1 MKKIALV
8 ALFLLCLGNLRADDG
23 HQLWLRYDP
32 VQEKTLLDTYLGQ
45 IKNFYVHAPGQTAQL
60 IEQELAMGLSE
71 MLQTEIAS
79 VDDTNASIMVV
90 PSGHASVASF
100 GITTDE
106 TRGLGEEGYL
116 IRSSAKGQIIITA
129 NTSIGLYYGVFDLLR
144 KMQMRQSVQD
154 LDIVSVPKVETRMLN
169 HWDNL
174 DRTSERGYAG
184 FAIWDWHRLP
194 EYLDPIYAEYA
205 RANASLGINATV
217 PINVNSNALILTP
230 MYLEKVKALADVF
243 RPYGIKMYL
252 TARFSAPV
260 QIGGLKTADPLDP
273 EVAQWWKDKV
283 DEIYE
288 YIPDFGGFLV
298 KANSEGQPGPH
309 DYNRNHADGANMM
322 AKALA
327 PYGGKVIWRAFVY
340 SEENPE
346 DRHKQANDQFVPL
359 DGQFEDNVLIQVKNG
374 AIDFQPREPFHP
386 LFGAMEK
393 TNLAMEFQITQEY
406 LGQATQLVFM
416 GPYYKEC
423 LDSDTGIKNKNSL
436 VSDVIDGSAYQQ
448 KHTLMA
454 GVANIGTDRNWT
466 GHLFGQSNWYA
477 FGRLAWNPD
486 ISAQQIADE
495 WVKMTFGSDKDVEET
510 VKSIMMESRE
520 AAVNYMTPMGLHHL
534 MATGHHYGPGP
545 WVSNLGRP
553 EWNPVYYH
561 RADKEGIGFDRT
573 SSGSNAI
580 GQYNKSVAK
589 KFESLKTC
597 PEEYLLWFHHVSWN
611 YQMQSGNILWD
622 ELALRYQQGVDQV
635 RDFKSQWSTLEGK
648 IDAERFAHVSML
660 LNIQEKEAIWWKD
673 SSLLYFQTFSE
684 KAFPEGVETP
694 KGSLDYYKKIRFPY
708 APGIRPQ
715 W

>member
-1 MKKIALV
+1 MKKIGLAV
-8 ALFLLCLGNLRADDG
+8 LFFLMMGQLLADDG

-32 VQEKTLLDTYLGQ
+32 VEEEALRADYISQIQNFNVPGEGATFDLIREELGLGLEKML
-45 IKNFYVHAPGQTAQL
+45 
-60 IEQELAMGLSE
+60 LSE
-71 MLQTEIAS
+71 IAESQTEEAS
-79 VDDTNASIMVV
+79 LLVV
-90 PSGHASVASF
+90 LSDHTRVSRSD
-100 GITTDE
+100 ISKE
-106 TRGLGEEGYL
+106 TLSSLGEEGYL
-116 IRSSAKGQIIITA
+116 IRSNEQNQILLTA
-129 NTSIGLYYGVFDLLR
+129 NTPLGLYYGTFHFLR
-144 KMQMRQSVQD
+144 RLQTRQSIND

-194 EYLDPIYAEYA
+194 DYLDPIYAEYA

-273 EVAQWWKDKV
+273 AVANWWKEKV

-288 YIPDFGGFLV
+288 YVPDFGGFLV

-309 DYNRNHADGANMM
+309 DYGRNHADGANMM

-327 PYGGKVIWRAFVY
+327 PHGGKVIWRAFVY

-386 LFGAMEK
+386 LFGAMNK

-477 FGRLAWNPD
+477 FGRLAWDPD

-495 WVKMTFGSDKDVEET
+495 WVKMTFGADKKVEET
-510 VKSIMMESRE
+510 IKSIMMESRE
-520 AAVNYMTPMGLHHL
+520 AAVNYMTPLGLHHL

-573 SSGSNAI
+573 ESGSNAI

-589 KFESLKTC
+589 RFSSLKTC
-597 PEEYLLWFHHVSWN
+597 PEKYLLWFHHVSWD

-622 ELALRYQQGVDQV
+622 ELALRYQQGVNQV
-635 RDFKSQWSTLEGK
+635 RDFKSQWATLEGK
-648 IDAERFAHVSML
+648 VDDGRFEHVRML

-684 KAFPEGVETP
+684 RAFPDGIEKP
-694 KGSLDYYKKIRFPY
+694 KGTLDYYKNLRFPL